1 MYKLNAQ
8 TAQNARKADA
18 GGSIR
23 DTGKYVGKI
32 TQAYEIKTKRGG
44 KGVSLTFQTEA
55 GQKANLALYT
65 LSPEGETYQGFD
77 TLMAMMTCMRV
88 KEVTP
93 KDGVVMVYDFDQRM
107 EVKRN
112 ALVLSEL
119 CANIGLLLEKE
130 EYEKTNGDIG
140 ERMVIKNVF
149 QADTEL
155 TAAEILDKKT
165 APEALP
171 RLVANLKDRP
181 LKPQRKQH
189 QGDYQGAPVAQRD
202 TSGFDD
208 MDDDIPF

>member
-18 GGSIR
+18 GGFIR

-44 KGVSLTFQTEA
+44 RGVSLAFKTDA

-93 KDGVVMVYDFDQRM
+93 KDGVVMVYDLEQRQ
-107 EVKRN
+107 EVKQN
-112 ALVLSEL
+112 ALVLPEL

-155 TAAEILDKKT
+155 TAAEILDRKT
-165 APEALP
+165 TPEALP
-171 RLVANLKDRP
+171 KLVANLKDRP
-181 LKPQRKQH
+181 LKPQRKQ
-189 QGDYQGAPVAQRD
+189 QQSDYQSAAQQNHSW
-202 TSGFDD
+202 SGFDG
-208 MDDDIPF
+208 MDDDIPL